1 MIYILE
7 DDESIRNFVCY
18 ALNNSG
24 MEARGFG
31 LPSQF
36 WEVLDAELPE
46 LLLLDIMLPEEDGL
60 SILAKL
66 RGTPKTK
73 DLPIIMLTA
82 KTTEYDRVLG
92 LDSGADD
99 YISKPFSMM
108 EMISRIKALLRRCD
122 TRRQSAEAEEYFAS
136 SLYLC
141 PSKHIVRVDGNDIS
155 LTLKEYELL
164 CLLMTNKDMVFTR
177 DVILE
182 RIWGFPFDGENRT
195 VDVHIRTLRTKL
207 GCCGDIIETVRGVG
221 YKISGDKR

>member
-7 DDESIRNFVCY
+7 DDESIRNFVAY
-18 ALNNSG
+18 ALTNSG
-24 MEARGFG
+24 MQTRTFASPAE
-31 LPSQF
+31 F
-36 WEVLDAELPE
+36 WAALKLEKPN

-66 RGTPKTK
+66 RSSQDTK
-73 DLPIIMLTA
+73 SLPIIMLTA
-82 KTTEYDRVLG
+82 KGTEYDRVLG

-99 YISKPFSMM
+99 YVSKPFSMM
-108 EMISRIKALLRRCD
+108 ELISRIKALLRRYD
-122 TRRQSAEAEEYFAS
+122 AQVQHADEYTCKN
-136 SLYLC
+136 LYLC
-141 PSKHIVRVDGNDIS
+141 PSKHIIRVDGEDVA

-164 CLLMTNKDMVFTR
+164 CLLMTNSDTVFTR

-207 GCCGDIIETVRGVG
+207 GECGDIIETVRGVG
-221 YKISGDKR
+221 YKISGSNIK